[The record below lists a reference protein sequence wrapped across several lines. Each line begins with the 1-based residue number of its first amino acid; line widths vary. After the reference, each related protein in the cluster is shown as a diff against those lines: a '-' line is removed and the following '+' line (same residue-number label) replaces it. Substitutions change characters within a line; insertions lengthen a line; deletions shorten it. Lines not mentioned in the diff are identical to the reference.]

1 MRFPLRRQQQDEV
14 EASEQSPAPSSEPI
28 PFPPP
33 ADTHA
38 GSWEELLRTRTAPKV
53 DFPLKGQMTGSDAR
67 AERLVRQVRQDVE
80 RLQSTLTQLSNEQS
94 DLYEV
99 DAASVAANPD
109 AALTLPPAVLVRA
122 LITSAEEN
130 RALRKRIGKGRTRE
144 QKLRESLHRMELE
157 EASRKSRLDTLEEV
171 LAALHGNLQDLR
183 AEREYL
189 RQQSAPQLGSR
200 HELPPGGLR

>member
-1 MRFPLRRQQQDEV
+1 MA
-14 EASEQSPAPSSEPI
+14 EASDKPAAEPI

-33 ADTHA
+33 ADAHA
-38 GSWEELLRTRTAPKV
+38 GSWEELLRTRTGPKV
-53 DFPLKGQMTGSDAR
+53 DLPLKGQMTGSDAR

-80 RLQSTLTQLSNEQS
+80 RLQATLTQLASEQS

-99 DAASVAANPD
+99 DAEAVAANQE

-122 LITSAEEN
+122 LVEANAEI
-130 RALRKRIGKGRTRE
+130 RGLKKRVGKGRTRE
-144 QKLRESLHRMELE
+144 QKLREKIHRMELA
-157 EASRKSRLDTLEEV
+157 EASRASRLETLEEV

-189 RQQSAPQLGSR
+189 RANSAPQL
-200 HELPPGGLR
+200 PPGTDR

>member
-1 MRFPLRRQQQDEV
+1 M
-14 EASEQSPAPSSEPI
+14 ANAPSPEPI

-33 ADTHA
+33 ADAHA
-38 GSWEELLRTRTAPKV
+38 GSWEELLRTRTAPRV

-80 RLQSTLTQLSNEQS
+80 RLQSTLSQLATEQS
-94 DLYEV
+94 ELYEV

-122 LITSAEEN
+122 LISSDQEN
-130 RALRKRIGKGRTRE
+130 RSLRMRIAKGRTRE
-144 QKLRESLHRMELE
+144 QKLREKLHRMELD

-189 RQQSAPQLGSR
+189 RQQSAPQL
-200 HELPPGGLR
+200 PPGGDR

>member
-14 EASEQSPAPSSEPI
+14 AEASDKPAAEPI

-33 ADTHA
+33 ADAHA
-38 GSWEELLRTRTAPKV
+38 GSWEELLRTRTGPKV
-53 DFPLKGQMTGSDAR
+53 DLPLKGQMTGSDAR

-80 RLQSTLTQLSNEQS
+80 RLQATLTQLASEQS

-99 DAASVAANPD
+99 DAEAVAANQE

-122 LITSAEEN
+122 LVEADAQN
-130 RALRKRIGKGRTRE
+130 RSLKKRIAKGRTRE
-144 QKLRESLHRMELE
+144 QKLREKLQRMELE
-157 EASRKSRLDTLEEV
+157 EASRASRLETLEEV

-189 RQQSAPQLGSR
+189 RANSAPQL
-200 HELPPGGLR
+200 PPGTDR

>member
-1 MRFPLRRQQQDEV
+1 VRFPLRRQQQDEV
-14 EASEQSPAPSSEPI
+14 EAGDQAAPPSAEPI

-33 ADTHA
+33 ADAHA
-38 GSWEELLRTRTAPKV
+38 GSWEELLRTRTAPRV

-80 RLQSTLTQLSNEQS
+80 RLQATLTQLASEQS

-122 LITSAEEN
+122 LIASDQEN
-130 RALRKRIGKGRTRE
+130 RTLRKRIGKSRIRE
-144 QKLRESLHRMELE
+144 QKLREKLHRMELD

-189 RQQSAPQLGSR
+189 RQQHAPQ
-200 HELPPGGLR
+200 LPPGGDR

>member
-1 MRFPLRRQQQDEV
+1 M
-14 EASEQSPAPSSEPI
+14 EAGEQTAAPSSEPI
-28 PFPPP
+28 PFPPS
-33 ADTHA
+33 ADAHA
-38 GSWEELLRTRTAPKV
+38 GSWEELLRTRTAPRV

-80 RLQSTLTQLSNEQS
+80 RLQSTLNQLASEQS

-99 DAASVAANPD
+99 DAAAVAANQE
-109 AALTLPPAVLVRA
+109 ALTLPPAVLVRA
-122 LITSAEEN
+122 LVASDQEN
-130 RALRKRIGKGRTRE
+130 RSLRKRVGKSRIRE
-144 QKLRESLHRMELE
+144 QKLREKLHRMELD

-189 RQQSAPQLGSR
+189 REQRAPQ
-200 HELPPGGLR
+200 LPPGGER

>member
-1 MRFPLRRQQQDEV
+1 VRFPLRRQQQDEV
-14 EASEQSPAPSSEPI
+14 AASEGSNAPSPEPI

-33 ADTHA
+33 SDAHA
-38 GSWEELLRTRTAPKV
+38 GSWEELLRTRTTPKV

-80 RLQSTLTQLSNEQS
+80 RLQSTLSQLATEQS
-94 DLYEV
+94 ELYEV

-122 LITSAEEN
+122 LVASDQEN
-130 RALRKRIGKGRTRE
+130 RATRKRIAKGRVRE
-144 QKLRESLHRMELE
+144 QKLREKLHRMELE

-189 RQQSAPQLGSR
+189 RQHAAPQ
-200 HELPPGGLR
+200 LPPGGER